1 MGCWLGD
8 AEALQELESQ
18 EDLKQQAIAWA
29 EAVSNALLDPAHA
42 VSASGFDAIRSA
54 RLHMYG
60 AYCHNADC

>member
-18 EDLKQQAIAWA
+18 EDLVQQAIAWA

-54 RLHMYG
+54 RLHMCG
-60 AYCHNADC
+60 AFSQNAHC